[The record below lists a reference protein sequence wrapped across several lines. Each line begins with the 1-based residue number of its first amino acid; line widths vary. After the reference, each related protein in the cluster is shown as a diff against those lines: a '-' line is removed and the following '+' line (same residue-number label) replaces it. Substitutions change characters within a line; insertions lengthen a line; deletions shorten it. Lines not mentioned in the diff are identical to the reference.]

1 VTHGRPRASRFRWGA
16 RFGAAVLLPLACAYP
31 LLEDEDEDD
40 GHAVQAVVVA
50 SAGERTRGIEPELAV
65 TESVSKPAPEPE
77 PAPEPPRAPPTPEQL
92 SAWLDEAAVALEQL
106 EIKTDPRRR
115 ASGPMPDDSGLREA
129 YVDGRAMVLEGRLEQ
144 VRQWMAQAKF
154 GSREP
159 GPRAGSSALS
169 RYDLVVTRDAGRKKG
184 DVAYFHVV
192 VPAVGLPAPGETG
205 EHAAWIDEQ
214 RWINLADVLDPTRDY
229 VPFKSNGTE
238 SLHRQWA
245 KVDVVESIVDIARD
259 YTQQTG
265 LPLGIGDLS
274 HVTGGKIEDHW
285 THQDGVDVDLYVL
298 DPRETDADG
307 RPQIWWC
314 HVKRKGP
321 SPIWTSKPLGKGEH
335 EPSLEPEDELSHTAT
350 SKRLEVLAQIV
361 FLIDEVAYFVHN
373 DTRVLDPFDDQV
385 GERRPGRRFL
395 HAGNRGY
402 WPTHADHVHLRWV
415 EGKLPVGVTP
425 RP

>member
-1 VTHGRPRASRFRWGA
+1 VTRRQPRASRIGVGA

-31 LLEDEDEDD
+31 LLDDEDEEQDV
-40 GHAVQAVVVA
+40 AVQQAAVLEPAVE
-50 SAGERTRGIEPELAV
+50 SAREPELAQ
-65 TESVSKPAPEPE
+65 PIPEPE
-77 PAPEPPRAPPTPEQL
+77 PEPESEPTPEPPAPPTPEQL
-92 SAWLDEAAVALEQL
+92 GAWLDEAATALEQL

-115 ASGPMPDDSGLREA
+115 ASGPMPDGSGLREA
-129 YVDGRAMVLEGRLEQ
+129 YQEGRAMVLEGRLEQ

-169 RYDLVVTRDAGRKKG
+169 RYDLVVTRDARRKG

-192 VPAVGLPAPGETG
+192 VPAAGLPALGDRG
-205 EHAAWIDEQ
+205 EHVAWIDEQ
-214 RWINLADVLDPTRDY
+214 RWVNLADVLDPATDY
-229 VPFKSNGTE
+229 VPFKTNGSE

-245 KVDVVESIVDIARD
+245 TAEVVTSIAHIARE
-259 YTQQTG
+259 YTQRTG

-285 THQDGVDVDLYVL
+285 THQEGVDVDLYVF
-298 DPRETDADG
+298 DPRQTGADG
-307 RPQIWWC
+307 RPQIWWS
-314 HVKRKGP
+314 HVKRKVA
-321 SPIWTSKPLGKGEH
+321 IWTSKPQGKGER
-335 EPSLEPEDELSHTAT
+335 EPPLEPEDELSHTAT
-350 SKRLEVLAQIV
+350 SQRLEVLAQIV
-361 FLIDEVAYFVHN
+361 FLIDEIAYFVHN
-373 DTRVLDPFDDQV
+373 DPRVLDPFDDQV

>member
-1 VTHGRPRASRFRWGA
+1 MGV

-31 LLEDEDEDD
+31 LLEDEAEETSE
-40 GHAVQAVVVA
+40 AVPVVVGA
-50 SAGERTRGIEPELAV
+50 PTLELARRLEPEPAV
-65 TESVSKPAPEPE
+65 AQPMPEPE
-77 PAPEPPRAPPTPEQL
+77 PEREPEPPPAPPTPEQHA
-92 SAWLDEAAVALEQL
+92 AWLDEAVVALEQL

-115 ASGPMPDDSGLREA
+115 AIGPIPDASGLRDA

-154 GSREP
+154 GSLEP
-159 GPRAGSSALS
+159 GPRAGSSPLS
-169 RYDLVVTRDAGRKKG
+169 RYDLVVTRDAKRKS

-192 VPAVGLPAPGETG
+192 VPAAGLPAPGEIG
-205 EHAAWIDEQ
+205 EHEAWIDGQ

-229 VPFKSNGTE
+229 LPFKTNTTE

-245 KVDVVESIVDIARD
+245 QVEVVESIAHIARE
-259 YTQQTG
+259 YTLQTG

-285 THQDGVDVDLYVL
+285 THQDGVDVDLYVF
-298 DPRETDADG
+298 DPSETDADG
-307 RPQIWWC
+307 RPRIWWN
-314 HVKRKGP
+314 HVKRKV
-321 SPIWTSKPLGKGEH
+321 SIWTSKPQGKGER
-335 EPSLEPEDELSHTAT
+335 EPPLEPEDELSHTAT

-361 FLIDEVAYFVHN
+361 FLIDEIAYFVHN
-373 DTRVLDPFDDQV
+373 DPRVLDPFDDQV
-385 GERRPGRRFL
+385 EQRRPGRRFL
-395 HAGNRGY
+395 HADNRGY

>member
-1 VTHGRPRASRFRWGA
+1 VTHRQPRAISRRGVGV

-31 LLEDEDEDD
+31 LLEEEDEDSD
-40 GHAVQAVVVA
+40 AAVQAVVLAPTASSDSDRRADSKVA
-50 SAGERTRGIEPELAV
+50 VP
-65 TESVSKPAPEPE
+65 VSEPEPE
-77 PAPEPPRAPPTPEQL
+77 PPPEPLPPPAPPTPEQH
-92 SAWLDEAAVALEQL
+92 SAWLDEAAVALEQF

-115 ASGPMPDDSGLREA
+115 ASGPMPDGSGLREA
-129 YVDGRAMVLEGRLEQ
+129 YVDGRALVLEGRLEQ
-144 VRQWMAQAKF
+144 VRQWMALAKF
-154 GSREP
+154 SSREP
-159 GPRAGSSALS
+159 GPRAGSSPLS
-169 RYDLVVTRDAGRKKG
+169 RYDLVVTRDARRKG

-192 VPAVGLPAPGETG
+192 VPAAGLPARGELG
-205 EHAAWIDEQ
+205 KHEAWIDEQ
-214 RWINLADVLDPTRDY
+214 RWINLADVLDPARDY
-229 VPFKSNGTE
+229 VPFKTNATE

-245 KVDVVESIVDIARD
+245 KAEVVLSIADIASD

-285 THQDGVDVDLYVL
+285 THQEGVDVDLYVL
-298 DPRETDADG
+298 DPSKTGADG
-307 RPQIWWC
+307 RPQIWWS
-314 HVKRKGP
+314 HVKRKA
-321 SPIWTSKPLGKGEH
+321 PIWSSKPQGKGER
-335 EPSLEPEDELSHTAT
+335 EPPLEPEDELSHTAT

-373 DTRVLDPFDDQV
+373 DPRVLDPFDDQV

-395 HAGNRGY
+395 HADNRGY

>member
-1 VTHGRPRASRFRWGA
+1 MG
-16 RFGAAVLLPLACAYP
+16 FGAAVLLTLACAYP
-31 LLEDEDEDD
+31 LLEDDAEDSD
-40 GHAVQAVVVA
+40 AQAVGVA
-50 SAGERTRGIEPELAV
+50 SAIELARRLEPEPTVA
-65 TESVSKPAPEPE
+65 EPEPE
-77 PAPEPPRAPPTPEQL
+77 PQPVLEPEPEPEPEPPPPPPTPEQL

-115 ASGPMPDDSGLREA
+115 ASGPVPDGSGLREA

-159 GPRAGSSALS
+159 GRRAGSSPLS
-169 RYDLVVTRDAGRKKG
+169 RYDLVVTRDPGRKTG

-192 VPAVGLPAPGETG
+192 VPAAGLPAAGKLGKHE
-205 EHAAWIDEQ
+205 AWIDEQ

-229 VPFKSNGTE
+229 IPFKSNGTE

-245 KVDVVESIVDIARD
+245 EAQVVDSIAHIAHE
-259 YTQQTG
+259 YTLQTG
-265 LPLGIGDLS
+265 LLLGIGDLS

-285 THQDGVDVDLYVL
+285 THQEGVDVDLYVF
-298 DPRETDADG
+298 DPSETDADG
-307 RPQIWWC
+307 RPLIWWS
-314 HVKRKGP
+314 HIKRKA
-321 SPIWTSKPLGKGEH
+321 PIWTSKPQGKGER
-335 EPSLEPEDELSHTAT
+335 EPLLEPEDEFSYTAT

-361 FLIDEVAYFVHN
+361 FVIDEVAYFVHN
-373 DTRVLDPFDDQV
+373 DSRVLEPFDAQV

>member
-1 VTHGRPRASRFRWGA
+1 MTHGRPRASRFGWGA

-31 LLEDEDEDD
+31 LIEDEDEDSD
-40 GHAVQAVVVA
+40 DAAKADVV
-50 SAGERTRGIEPELAV
+50 GPTDERTQRLEPELAV
-65 TESVSKPAPEPE
+65 AEPVPEPEQKPEPE
-77 PAPEPPRAPPTPEQL
+77 PPPPPPTPEQL

-115 ASGPMPDDSGLREA
+115 ASGPMPDDSGLHEA
-129 YVDGRAMVLEGRLEQ
+129 YADGRAMVLEGRLEQ

-159 GPRAGSSALS
+159 GPRAGSSSLS
-169 RYDLVVTRDAGRKKG
+169 RYDLVVTRDARRKG

-192 VPAVGLPAPGETG
+192 VPAAGLPAPGQIG
-205 EHAAWIDEQ
+205 EHEAWIDEQ
-214 RWINLADVLDPTRDY
+214 RWINLGDVLDPTRDY

-238 SLHRQWA
+238 SLHRQWG
-245 KVDVVESIVDIARD
+245 KVAVVESIADIVGD

-298 DPRETDADG
+298 DPSQTGADG

-314 HVKRKGP
+314 HVKKRKD
-321 SPIWTSKPLGKGEH
+321 PIWTSKPQGKGEH
-335 EPSLEPEDELSHTAT
+335 EPPLEPEDELSHTAT

-402 WPTHADHVHLRWV
+402 WPTHSDHVHLRWV